1 MIKESLARLA
11 RGEHLSE
18 KEMIAATTAI
28 MEGQASPAQIGGFL
42 TALRLKGETVE
53 EITGAARVMRE
64 KAVKL
69 NFKAPTVID
78 TCGTGG
84 DGAQTFNISTTV
96 AFIVAAAG
104 IPVAKHG
111 NRAVSSRCGSAD
123 VLEALGIKA
132 DLPPEKVEVCLREA
146 GIGFL
151 FAPRFHQAMKHAAGP
166 RQELG
171 FRTIFNLLGPLTNP
185 AAANCQL
192 VGVFLPHLTEVVA
205 QVLDRLG
212 VERAVVVHGN
222 GLDELALEGEN
233 KVSILKQGRITTFS
247 FQAADL
253 DLPPAP
259 QAALAGGG
267 PTENARITLELLS
280 GRADGPRLAVVLLN
294 AAAAF
299 LAAGVADSLK
309 EGIAL
314 ARQLIREGKAYAKL
328 EQFRQV
334 AGSA

>member
-1 MIKESLARLA
+1 MIKESLAKLA
-11 RGEHLSE
+11 HGEHLSE
-18 KEMIAATTAI
+18 KEMIETTTAI
-28 MEGQASPAQIGGFL
+28 MEGRASPAQIGSFL

-64 KAVKL
+64 KAVKID
-69 NFKAPTVID
+69 FKAPTVID

-111 NRAVSSRCGSAD
+111 NRAISSRCGSAD
-123 VLEALGIKA
+123 VLEALGINV
-132 DLPPEKVEVCLREA
+132 DLPPEKVVVCLKEA

-166 RQELG
+166 RKELG
-171 FRTIFNLLGPLTNP
+171 FRTVFNLLGPLTNP

-192 VGVFLPHLTEVVA
+192 VGVFLPQLTEVVA
-205 QVLDRLG
+205 RVLDRLG
-212 VERAVVVHGN
+212 VERAVVVHGG

-233 KVSILKQGRITTFS
+233 KISILKQGRITTFS
-247 FQAADL
+247 FQAVDL
-253 DLPPAP
+253 NLSPAP
-259 QAALAGGG
+259 KAALAGGG
-267 PTENARITLELLS
+267 PEENARITLDLLR
-280 GRADGPRLAVVLLN
+280 GNEKGPKLAVVLLN
-294 AAAAF
+294 AAAAL
-299 LAAGVADSLK
+299 LAADVVTSLK

-314 ARQLIREGKAYAKL
+314 ARQLVADGKAYAKL
-328 EQFRQV
+328 EHFRQV
-334 AGSA
+334 VG